1 MSKRPGWRRTRA
13 KRAAATR
20 AAQRQIVSQNKTIIV
35 QVPQVAEQ
43 PWKLGPDQLTILKN
57 SICKGATDDELKFC
71 LIVAERYKLDPF
83 KRQIWFVPR
92 WDSKADNGK
101 GGKGAQVYTPQV
113 GIDGLLYCA
122 SRDHRHDFGSISL
135 AEFGPMQDVEW
146 TNDSGKAQ
154 KFKAP
159 EWALVKAWKKGVAE
173 PTEAQ
178 AYWDEYAPYDLAKA
192 PFWRKMPRRML
203 AKCAT
208 ALAIRQ
214 AYPDL
219 GGIYIPEECERI
231 NEDFT
236 GSGREIVVSS
246 GGTREA
252 QQEVAQKK
260 IAELKQKIED
270 RKQSSEPRGVIELDY
285 SEDEA
290 SPIVRGDIADLLDT
304 MKLNMHMTWNG
315 ADNWWHYEP
324 RDAETLKE
332 ICRKMNYEL
341 KEILPHEFPA
351 AASKTTSPGKSPTG
365 EKAHNLTSPAGG
377 AEEAPKPSGN
387 HAPEAATAPKSSGT
401 SKTSSRKKERATDL
415 PRARIPSIV
424 TAVKWTPSGKGLE
437 VTLDTG
443 MKLYCFDNM
452 KMGEDGEKLL
462 DVLVKEAV
470 GKECV
475 FETKKAKTKDN
486 REFVQISKAL
496 RIGDREWG
504 EDGVPILRRDPPTNL
519 FDEREPGV
527 D

>member
-1 MSKRPGWRRTRA
+1 MNR
-13 KRAAATR
+13 ATR
-20 AAQRQIVSQNKTIIV
+20 RKPARHRRVVRRKPAAIVHV
-35 QVPQVAEQ
+35 QPPEPK
-43 PWKLGPDQLTILKN
+43 PWQLGPDQLTILKN
-57 SICKGATDDELKFC
+57 SICRGATDDELKFC

-135 AEFGPMQDVEW
+135 PEFGPLQDVEW
-146 TNDSGKAQ
+146 NDDGKMR

-178 AYWDEYAPYDLAKA
+178 AYWDEYAPHDFTKA

-214 AYPDL
+214 AYPNL

-236 GSGREIVVSS
+236 NSGREIVVS

-252 QQEVAQKK
+252 QQEVAQRRIEEMKAKIDARKK
-260 IAELKQKIED
+260 DSIPE
-270 RKQSSEPRGVIELDY
+270 EPKGVIELDF
-285 SEDEA
+285 SLDES
-290 SPIVRGDIADLLDT
+290 SPIVRGEIAALLET
-304 MKLNMHMTWNG
+304 LKLHLHLTWG
-315 ADNWWHYEP
+315 ADNWWHCEP
-324 RDAETLKE
+324 RDAHKLAE
-332 ICRKMNYEL
+332 ICYQFHHEL
-341 KEILPHEFPA
+341 REILPSEFPV
-351 AASKTTSPGKSPTG
+351 AASKPAKAGPAQPGKSPTG
-365 EKAHNLTSPAGG
+365 ETAHNPPSPAGG
-377 AEEAPKPSGN
+377 AEEAPKPAGN
-387 HAPEAATAPKSSGT
+387 SAPQAATAPKSSGT
-401 SKTSSRKKERATDL
+401 SKTSSRKKERATEL
-415 PRARIPSIV
+415 PRARIPSVV

-496 RIGDREWG
+496 RIGEREWD

-519 FDEREPGV
+519 FDEREPGEE
-527 D
+527 